1 MIARRIVVRGR
12 VQGVGFRQATLEAAA
27 SCAVAGW
34 VRNRVDGTVEVF
46 AQGDAREVARLV
58 EWCRI
63 GPRAAR
69 VTGIDIADG
78 RVDVEI
84 AGFRLLPTA

>member
-46 AQGDAREVARLV
+46 AQGEASEVARLV
-58 EWCRI
+58 EWCRG

-69 VTGIDIADG
+69 VSGVDVAEG
-78 RVDVEI
+78 RVDAGI
-84 AGFRLLPTA
+84 TGFRLLPTA